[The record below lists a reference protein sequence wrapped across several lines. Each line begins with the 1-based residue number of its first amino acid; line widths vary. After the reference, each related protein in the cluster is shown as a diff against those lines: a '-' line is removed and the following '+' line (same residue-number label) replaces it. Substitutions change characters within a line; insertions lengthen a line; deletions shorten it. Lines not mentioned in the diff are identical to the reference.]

1 MMKKKNKGFSIP
13 ELLAV
18 IVIMGILVTIA
29 TASYNGISNS
39 LKQKTYDNKI
49 SLIKTKAIEY
59 AMDKKVNIATISV
72 ATLLQEGYLDME
84 TNLDDEYGNNK
95 LSNPLGGYLDCYK
108 IDINRYVDDYSVS
121 VTDDTSCELAEL
133 AVLSSKLDIE
143 VYADKGDNLKQYGLG
158 KNKNTEWTNKD
169 VYLFLNPK
177 VLNDNKLST
186 DNMKI
191 SWLVNGD
198 VVLIMGL
205 WHQK

>member
-1 MMKKKNKGFSIP
+1 MSD
-13 ELLAV
+13 
-18 IVIMGILVTIA
+18 
-29 TASYNGISNS
+29 Y
-39 LKQKTYDNKI
+39 
-49 SLIKTKAIEY
+49 AI
-59 AMDKKVNIATISV
+59 
-72 ATLLQEGYLDME
+72 
-84 TNLDDEYGNNK
+84 
-95 LSNPLGGYLDCYK
+95 
-108 IDINRYVDDYSVS
+108 S

-198 VVLIMGL
+198 DD
-205 WHQK
+205 Q